1 MTQRPQGL
9 NVQAPWR
16 GEVWMCNELSLL
28 QQLHLDG
35 YRVDKVSLTSQ
46 TEPVAAAA
54 E

>member
-1 MTQRPQGL
+1 
-9 NVQAPWR
+9 
-16 GEVWMCNELSLL
+16 MCNELSLL

-54 E
+54 EQQLQVLFVMLG